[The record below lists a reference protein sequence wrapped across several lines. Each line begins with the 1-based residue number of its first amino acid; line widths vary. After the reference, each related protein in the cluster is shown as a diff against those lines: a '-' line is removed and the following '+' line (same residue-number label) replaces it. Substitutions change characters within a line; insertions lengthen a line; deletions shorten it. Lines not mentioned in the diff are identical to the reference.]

1 MIQAFMFLY
10 ICINL
15 NKVLDRAGNSD
26 NSQMTFLVKDDEN
39 HIVDQKVP
47 LNDTDLI
54 FFVNVYDQS

>member
-47 LNDTDLI
+47 LNDTDMI